1 MKSGPN
7 IWADFINKLNN
18 DSLSCYTFSIN
29 YLVSILMSTSTT
41 AIENT
46 PFSDNVDPKEIEKF
60 SAMAEQW
67 WDLEGDF
74 KPLHMLNPTR
84 LEYIEQG
91 VEGLFEKNIVDVGC
105 GGGILAESMAIQGA
119 NVIGIDMAHASLQ
132 IARLHAMETKTQLEY
147 KKITAEEF
155 ASLHFEEFDVVT
167 CMEMLEHVPNPA
179 SIIKACCDMV
189 KPGGSVYFS
198 TINKTFKAYLMMIL
212 GAEHLLK
219 WIPKGTHEYEKFI
232 RPSLLLADID
242 KTTLKCDDLCGVE
255 FSPFTGSFEITKN
268 VDVNYM
274 LRCTK
279 LL

>member
-1 MKSGPN
+1 
-7 IWADFINKLNN
+7 
-18 DSLSCYTFSIN
+18 
-29 YLVSILMSTSTT
+29 MSATS
-41 AIENT
+41 IENT
-46 PFSDNVDPKEIEKF
+46 PFTNNVDPKEIEKF

-91 VEGLFEKNIVDVGC
+91 VEGLFGKAIVDIGC

-119 NVIGIDMAHASLQ
+119 TVTGIDMAHASLQ
-132 IARLHAMETKTQLEY
+132 IARLHAMETQTKLEY
-147 KKITAEEF
+147 QMITAEEF
-155 ASLHFEEFDVVT
+155 ASQHAEQFDVVT

-179 SIIKACCDMV
+179 SIIKACCDLV
-189 KPGGSVYFS
+189 KPGGTVYFS

-219 WIPKGTHEYEKFI
+219 WVPKGTHEYEKFI

-242 KTTLKCDDLCGVE
+242 NTSLKCDDLCGVE
-255 FSPFTGSFEITKN
+255 FSPFTNSFNITKN

-274 LRCTK
+274 LRCVK
-279 LL
+279 RS